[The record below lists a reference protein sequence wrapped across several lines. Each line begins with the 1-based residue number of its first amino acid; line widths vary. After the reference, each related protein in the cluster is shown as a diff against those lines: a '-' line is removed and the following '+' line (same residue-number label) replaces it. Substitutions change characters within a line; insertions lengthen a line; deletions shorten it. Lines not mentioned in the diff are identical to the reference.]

1 MKSSTVVVAVMCVVL
16 CAQAQVMYAQ
26 RFFDEVF
33 SEVDVTRDIKYGN
46 ALDYVG
52 VSTDLV
58 LDVYA
63 PVGDT
68 RPLRPLIIMVH
79 GGGFTG
85 GGKAGESM
93 QTWGTDLAKRGFVAV
108 SIEYRLGT
116 TSKLEAKPMWEAS
129 LRAGQDVRAS
139 VRFMRS
145 MAVTYGIDTSM
156 IFLVGTSAGGFAIMQ
171 ASVLQDDEIPAYVD
185 PAVGTAEG
193 TSGTPGVSSRVHALV
208 VCWGAVTDTMNIDA
222 GDPPIIAIHGTDD
235 KTVPYLCGPSKFGF
249 ELCGAVP
256 LTNRAQNLGIYNA
269 MQLFEGAGHTL
280 DGNAVLL
287 DSCFTFFADELAGL
301 VDDSATTSVNE
312 YSNAPNTNNSNS
324 VQGNGALLAV
334 YPNPATSAS
343 IIVVSG
349 ASGYAT
355 LRIVDI
361 MGRVVAQ
368 PFVGTVSGEL
378 RIPLPT
384 LPAGSYYVVLHA
396 EQGRTAYT
404 HGLIVH

>member
-1 MKSSTVVVAVMCVVL
+1 MKSSTVLIAIVMALTPACL
-16 CAQAQVMYAQ
+16 HEMQAQ

-33 SEVDVTRDIKYGN
+33 SAVTVTRDVQYGN
-46 ALDYVG
+46 AADYVG
-52 VSTDLV
+52 VSTDLL
-58 LDVYA
+58 LDVYS

-145 MAVTYGIDTSM
+145 KATTYGIDTSM

-171 ASVLQDDEIPAYVD
+171 ASVLQDDEIPDYVD

-193 TSGTPGVSSRVHALV
+193 TSGTPGVSSRVHGLV

-256 LTNRAQNLGIYNA
+256 LTNRAKNLGIYNA

-280 DGNAVLL
+280 DGNMVLL
-287 DSCFTFFADELAGL
+287 DSCFTFFANELAGL
-301 VDDSATTSVNE
+301 VDDSTTTSVNE
-312 YSNAPNTNNSNS
+312 FINVS
-324 VQGNGALLAV
+324 VVSDNVVSMSV
-334 YPNPATSAS
+334 YPNPVVSAS
-343 IIVVSG
+343 TLVVNG
-349 ASGYAT
+349 VSGYAT

-368 PFVGTVSGEL
+368 PFDGVVSGEL
-378 RIPLPT
+378 RLTLPT
-384 LPAGSYYVVLHA
+384 LPPGSYCVVLNA
-396 EQGRTAYT
+396 EQGTTAYT
-404 HGLIVH
+404 HGLIVY